1 MSKNKNPLKDLDL
14 FLKQQA
20 ASFVNPT
27 PLSEKIQVEAPAEI
41 TTSAKTEE
49 TILQSLERM
58 MDQNPSALYDM
69 LIEAA
74 ERKPSA
80 ERTMLINTALY
91 LKNTANLPAP
101 KESGVLRTGQANWKE
116 AIKQYWRNKSY

>member
-20 ASFVNPT
+20 ASFVSPT
-27 PLSEKIQVEAPAEI
+27 PLSEKIQLEPI
-41 TTSAKTEE
+41 SEE
-49 TILQSLERM
+49 LQDSTKESMLQSIERM
-58 MDQNPSALYDM
+58 MDQNPSALYDL

-74 ERKPSA
+74 EKKTSA

-91 LKNTANLPAP
+91 LKNT
-101 KESGVLRTGQANWKE
+101 SHWRE
-116 AIKQYWRNKSY
+116 AIREYWSKK

>member
-27 PLSEKIQVEAPAEI
+27 QLSEKIHADETPVETP
-41 TTSAKTEE
+41 TSEKPEE
-49 TILQSLERM
+49 TILQSIERM
-58 MDQNPSALYDM
+58 IDQNPGALYDM

-74 ERKPSA
+74 EKKNSS
-80 ERTMLINTALY
+80 ERTILINTALY
-91 LKNTANLPAP
+91 LKNT
-101 KESGVLRTGQANWKE
+101 RNWKE
-116 AIKQYWRNKSY
+116 AIREYWSKK

>member
-20 ASFVNPT
+20 ASFVSPT
-27 PLSEKIQVEAPAEI
+27 PLSEKIQSTSPGEVKSIAQAE
-41 TTSAKTEE
+41 
-49 TILQSLERM
+49 SLIESIGRL
-58 MDQNPSALYDM
+58 MDQNPNALYDA

-74 ERKPSA
+74 EQKTST

-91 LKNTANLPAP
+91 LKNTAN
-101 KESGVLRTGQANWKE
+101 WKD
-116 AIKQYWRNKSY
+116 AIREYWGKK

>member
-27 PLSEKIQVEAPAEI
+27 PLSEKIEAEPQPEVTPVAI
-41 TTSAKTEE
+41 SANESL
-49 TILQSLERM
+49 LQSIERL
-58 MDQNPSALYDM
+58 MDQNPSALYDL

-74 ERKPSA
+74 EKKTSA
-80 ERTMLINTALY
+80 ERTILINTALY
-91 LKNTANLPAP
+91 LK
-101 KESGVLRTGQANWKE
+101 STGYLSSSQDWKE
-116 AIKQYWRNKSY
+116 AIREYWSKK

>member
-20 ASFVNPT
+20 SSFVNPT
-27 PLSEKIQVEAPAEI
+27 PLSEKIESETTAVPEANAI
-41 TTSAKTEE
+41 SASESKE

-58 MDQNPSALYDM
+58 LDQNPSALYDL
-69 LIEAA
+69 LIQAA
-74 ERKPSA
+74 EKKNSA

-91 LKNTANLPAP
+91 LKNT
-101 KESGVLRTGQANWKE
+101 SNWKE
-116 AIKQYWRNKSY
+116 AVREYWKNKN

>member
-27 PLSEKIQVEAPAEI
+27 PLSEKIQEPEMQAEEPGAPAAQA
-41 TTSAKTEE
+41 SQE
-49 TILQSLERM
+49 TLLQSIERL
-58 MDQNPSALYDM
+58 MDKNPSALYDL

-74 ERKPSA
+74 EKKKSS

-91 LKNTANLPAP
+91 LKNTN
-101 KESGVLRTGQANWKE
+101 NWQE
-116 AIKQYWRNKSY
+116 AIREYWKKSQL

>member
-27 PLSEKIQVEAPAEI
+27 PLSEKIQIETQSETSKSD
-41 TTSAKTEE
+41 TTQSSSEE
-49 TILQSLERM
+49 SILQTMERL

-69 LIEAA
+69 LIKAA
-74 ERKPSA
+74 EKKNSA

-91 LKNTANLPAP
+91 LKNT
-101 KESGVLRTGQANWKE
+101 SNWQQSIRE
-116 AIKQYWRNKSY
+116 YWKKNQ

>member
-20 ASFVNPT
+20 ASFVSPT
-27 PLSEKIQVEAPAEI
+27 PLSEKIQVETPAEV
-41 TTSAKTEE
+41 TEPSTEE
-49 TILQSLERM
+49 TILQSLERL

-69 LIEAA
+69 LIKAA
-74 ERKPSA
+74 EKKNSS

-91 LKNTANLPAP
+91 LKNTNNWQ
-101 KESGVLRTGQANWKE
+101 QAIREYWK
-116 AIKQYWRNKSY
+116 NHH

>member
-27 PLSEKIQVEAPAEI
+27 PLSEKIQTEPVKEEASPVSGS
-41 TTSAKTEE
+41 TPNE
-49 TILQSLERM
+49 TLLQSLERM
-58 MDQNPSALYDM
+58 IDHNPSAFYDM

-74 ERKPSA
+74 EKKTSA
-80 ERTMLINTALY
+80 ERTVLINTALY
-91 LKNTANLPAP
+91 LKNT
-101 KESGVLRTGQANWKE
+101 SNWKE
-116 AIKQYWRNKSY
+116 AIREYWSKK

>member
-1 MSKNKNPLKDLDL
+1 MSKNKNPLKDLDQ

-27 PLSEKIQVEAPAEI
+27 PLSEKIQQPEPPTEVSAPAVQA
-41 TTSAKTEE
+41 SEE
-49 TILQSLERM
+49 TLLQSIERL
-58 MDQNPSALYDM
+58 MDQNPSALYDL

-74 ERKPSA
+74 QKKNST

-91 LKNTANLPAP
+91 LKNTNNWQQAIREYW
-101 KESGVLRTGQANWKE
+101 KKGQ
-116 AIKQYWRNKSY
+116 

>member
-20 ASFVNPT
+20 ASFVSPT
-27 PLSEKIQVEAPAEI
+27 PLSEKIQPDPQPVAAPV
-41 TTSAKTEE
+41 SSGSTE
-49 TILQSLERM
+49 TLLQSVERLM
-58 MDQNPSALYDM
+58 EQNPSALYDV

-74 ERKPSA
+74 EKKTSA

-91 LKNTANLPAP
+91 LKNINNLPA
-101 KESGVLRTGQANWKE
+101 GQAGWKE
-116 AIKQYWRNKSY
+116 AIREYWGKK

>member
-27 PLSEKIQVEAPAEI
+27 PLSEKIQTEPPTEI
-41 TTSAKTEE
+41 TLSSKTDE
-49 TILQSLERM
+49 TILQSIERLIE
-58 MDQNPSALYDM
+58 QNPSALYDM
-69 LIEAA
+69 LIQAA
-74 ERKPSA
+74 EKKTSS

-91 LKNTANLPAP
+91 LKNTSNLPP
-101 KESGVLRTGQANWKE
+101 GQAGWKE
-116 AIKQYWRNKSY
+116 AIKEYWSKK

>member
-20 ASFVNPT
+20 ASFVSPT
-27 PLSEKIQVEAPAEI
+27 PLSEKIQPETPSQVSVSVAQ
-41 TTSAKTEE
+41 SSEE
-49 TILQSLERM
+49 TLLQSIERLM
-58 MDQNPSALYDM
+58 EQNPSALYDL

-74 ERKPSA
+74 EKKTST

-91 LKNTANLPAP
+91 LKNTN
-101 KESGVLRTGQANWKE
+101 NWKE
-116 AIKQYWRNKSY
+116 AIREYWSKK